1 MKTNFHS
8 LNHKN
13 SSVKRQKGESQNGV
27 SRKQSTSKFPKNE
40 HFLLPDTHTYVCVP
54 GGKKCSFFGKFDV
67 LCFLETCFQG
77 RPFALLP
84 TNYSNSTKLVEL
96 IFDKLRSN
104 GLTQTKETKLNK
116 LETKTSHGWSTTFG
130 LKRTK
135 LPGNNFKNPGPLTCC
150 SERDLK
156 KSSFKIQI

>member
-1 MKTNFHS
+1 M
-8 LNHKN
+8 
-13 SSVKRQKGESQNGV
+13 RQKGESQNGV
-27 SRKQSTSKFPKNE
+27 SRKQSTSKFPNNE

-104 GLTQTKETKLNK
+104 GLTQTKKEKPNLINLKPKTINKPKLVMAGQQR
-116 LETKTSHGWSTTFG
+116 LV
-130 LKRTK
+130 
-135 LPGNNFKNPGPLTCC
+135 
-150 SERDLK
+150 
-156 KSSFKIQI
+156 

>member
-27 SRKQSTSKFPKNE
+27 SRKQSTSKFPNNE

-54 GGKKCSFFGKFDV
+54 GGKKCSFFGFFDV

-96 IFDKLRSN
+96 IFDKLRIN
-104 GLTQTKETKLNK
+104 GLTQTKKEKPNLINLKPKTINKPKLVMAGQQRLVWNVQSC
-116 LETKTSHGWSTTFG
+116 LVTIS
-130 LKRTK
+130 
-135 LPGNNFKNPGPLTCC
+135 
-150 SERDLK
+150 
-156 KSSFKIQI
+156 KILGRWLAAVSGI

>member
-1 MKTNFHS
+1 M
-8 LNHKN
+8 
-13 SSVKRQKGESQNGV
+13 RQKGESQNGV

-54 GGKKCSFFGKFDV
+54 GGKKCSFFRKIWRALFSWNI
-67 LCFLETCFQG
+67 CFQG

-104 GLTQTKETKLNK
+104 GLTQTKKEKPNLINLKPKTINKPKLVMAGQQRLVWNVQSC
-116 LETKTSHGWSTTFG
+116 LVTIS
-130 LKRTK
+130 
-135 LPGNNFKNPGPLTCC
+135 
-150 SERDLK
+150 
-156 KSSFKIQI
+156 KILGRWLAAVSGI